1 MGKSDKK
8 YIRLI
13 NRFHKMRRI
22 VRISSYA
29 TDLYFTL
36 LEKCDA
42 AKWPDKF
49 VVPTQD
55 IVFATGM
62 TRPTLCKAREEL
74 KAVGL
79 IDFDKGVNGNKS
91 TQYSIS
97 SSL

>member
-1 MGKSDKK
+1 
-8 YIRLI
+8 
-13 NRFHKMRRI
+13 MRRI

-49 VVPTQD
+49 VVSTKELVD
-55 IVFATGM
+55 VTGM
-62 TRPTLCKAREEL
+62 TKPTLGKARKEL
-74 KAVGL
+74 KDAGL